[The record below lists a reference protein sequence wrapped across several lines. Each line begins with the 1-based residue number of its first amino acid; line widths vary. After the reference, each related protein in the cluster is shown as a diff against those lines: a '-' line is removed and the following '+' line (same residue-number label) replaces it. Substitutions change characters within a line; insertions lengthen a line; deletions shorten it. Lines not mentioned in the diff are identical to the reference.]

1 MTDRRTFLA
10 RLAATAALGG
20 AALSSTALGSKALGS
35 TALGSANVAAGGATG
50 RGATKLLSRVIP
62 SSGEALP
69 VIGMGTSRTF
79 DVAAEPAALRPLAE
93 VVRALFDGGAT
104 LIDSSPMYGRAE
116 AVTGRLLS
124 DLGNPGVFAA
134 TKVWADGREAGIRQ
148 MEESFRLLGVP
159 RMDLMQVHN
168 LRDWRTH
175 LATLREW
182 KESGRIRYV
191 GITTSRKDQYGEF
204 AAVMRAEPLDFV
216 QLNYSLGERE
226 AEQVLL
232 PLARDR
238 GMAVLV
244 NRPYMRGELFSRVRG
259 KALPAW
265 ASELDCTTW
274 GQLFMKFI
282 LAHPAVTCVIPATTS
297 VRNMQDNLAGGSGQ
311 LPDEALRQRMI
322 AAIG

>member
-10 RLAATAALGG
+10 QLAATAALGSASFTTRAG
-20 AALSSTALGSKALGS
+20 AANGPGPA
-35 TALGSANVAAGGATG
+35 
-50 RGATKLLSRVIP
+50 KLITRTIP
-62 SSGEALP
+62 ASGEALP

-79 DVAAEPAALRPLAE
+79 DVADDPAALQPLAD
-93 VVRALFDGGAT
+93 VLRALFAGGAT

-116 AVTGRLLS
+116 AVTGRLLR
-124 DLGNPGVFAA
+124 DLGKPRGFIA
-134 TKVWADGREAGIRQ
+134 TKVWADGKDEGIRQ
-148 MEESFRLLGVP
+148 MEESFRLLGVE

-182 KESGRIRYV
+182 KKSGRIRYL
-191 GITTSRKDQYGEF
+191 GITTSRKEQFEEF

-226 AEQVLL
+226 ADEVLL

-244 NRPYMRGELFSRVRG
+244 NRPYMRAELFSRVRG
-259 KALPAW
+259 KELPGW
-265 ASELDCTTW
+265 AAEFDCTSW
-274 GQLFMKFI
+274 GQFFMKFI
-282 LAHPAVTCVIPATTS
+282 VSHPAVTCVIPATTS
-297 VRNMQDNLAGGSGQ
+297 VKNMRDNLAGGMGR
-311 LPDEALRQRMI
+311 LPDEATRQRM
-322 AAIG
+322 AALLA

>member
-10 RLAATAALGG
+10 QLAATAALGG
-20 AALSSTALGSKALGS
+20 SRFTAHAA
-35 TALGSANVAAGGATG
+35 VAPGAGPA
-50 RGATKLLSRVIP
+50 KLLTRPIP

-69 VIGMGTSRTF
+69 VIGLGTSRTF
-79 DVAAEPAALRPLAE
+79 DVATEPAALRPLAE
-93 VVRALFDGGAT
+93 VVRALFDGGGT

-116 AVTGRLLS
+116 AVTGRLLQ
-124 DLGNPGVFAA
+124 DLGQPGVFAA
-134 TKVWADGREAGIRQ
+134 TKVWADGKDAGVRQ
-148 MEESFRLLGVP
+148 MEESLGLFGVP

-182 KESGRIRYV
+182 REAGRIRYI
-191 GITTSRKDQYGEF
+191 GITTSRKEQYEEF
-204 AAVMRAEPLDFV
+204 AAVMRTERLDFV

-238 GMAVLV
+238 GVATLI
-244 NRPYMRGELFSRVRG
+244 NRPYMRAELFSRVRG
-259 KALPAW
+259 KPLPAW
-265 ASELDCTTW
+265 ASEFDCTSW
-274 GQLFMKFI
+274 GQFFMKFI
-282 LAHPAVTCVIPATTS
+282 VAHPAVTCVIPATTS
-297 VRNMQDNLAGGSGQ
+297 VRNLRDNLAGGTGR

-322 AAIG
+322 AALA